1 MVSGAPDLLNTAP
14 YNTFGTTVEPIF
26 KSLFSWLSTSKLILP
41 ANVTSGLWLIT
52 TTVPGCGI
60 MTGPFGAAK
69 AAVAMEAPSAVKT
82 NARFNTLHFII
93 ILLDLDNSLIYIYKL
108 YF

>member
-1 MVSGAPDLLNTAP
+1 MNTAP

-26 KSLFSWLSTSKLILP
+26 KLLFSWLSTSKLILP
-41 ANVTSGLWLIT
+41 ANVTSGLWLII

-60 MTGPFGAAK
+60 ITGPVGAAK
-69 AAVAMEAPSAVKT
+69 AAVAMDAPRAVNT

-93 ILLDLDNSLIYIYKL
+93 ILLNLDNSLIYVIEL

>member
-1 MVSGAPDLLNTAP
+1 
-14 YNTFGTTVEPIF
+14 
-26 KSLFSWLSTSKLILP
+26 
-41 ANVTSGLWLIT
+41 
-52 TTVPGCGI
+52 

-69 AAVAMEAPSAVKT
+69 AAVAIEAPSAVKT

-93 ILLDLDNSLIYIYKL
+93 ILLNLDNSLIDVIEL